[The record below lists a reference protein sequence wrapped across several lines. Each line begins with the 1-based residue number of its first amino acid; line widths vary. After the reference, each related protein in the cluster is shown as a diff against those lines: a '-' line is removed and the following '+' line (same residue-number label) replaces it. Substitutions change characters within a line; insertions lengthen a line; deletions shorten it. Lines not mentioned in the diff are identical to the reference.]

1 MTSIFVFH
9 LWLIAAI
16 ALSFLLLSADV
27 RKLCVSEGRAR
38 SPHQI
43 VEVAAAA
50 VSEFQVDVMTL
61 EASIHVLLFR
71 RSEWESV
78 VSLQFRFLAL
88 RGGKNESKLC
98 LWHIL

>member
-1 MTSIFVFH
+1 MASIFVFH

-16 ALSFLLLSADV
+16 ALPFLLLSADV

-50 VSEFQVDVMTL
+50 VSEIHVDVMTL
-61 EASIHVLLFR
+61 EASIHVILFC
-71 RSEWESV
+71 RSEWEGKR
-78 VSLQFRFLAL
+78 SLSSISFPCSSRKQ
-88 RGGKNESKLC
+88 
-98 LWHIL
+98 

>member
-1 MTSIFVFH
+1 MAPIFVFH

-16 ALSFLLLSADV
+16 ALSFLLLSSADV

-50 VSEFQVDVMTL
+50 VSEIHVDVMTL
-61 EASIHVLLFR
+61 EASILVILFC
-71 RSEWESV
+71 RSESEGKR
-78 VSLQFRFLAL
+78 SLSSISFPCSPRKQ
-88 RGGKNESKLC
+88 
-98 LWHIL
+98 